1 MSLRRK
7 FTIPERQLEACW
19 EPVGFM
25 QTERGA
31 ASEVCRRPASWWSC
45 SLRVQARDEVLRGK
59 IQGAR
64 PGVVM
69 VLSQSAQ
76 TGVWS
81 WCSDTALSQ
90 VRGRGARPQCS
101 DGVLSQV
108 RGLSAWM
115 GCSVRCV
122 VSVLG
127 CSARTRPVDVSAQTW
142 SSATH
147 GGCGAWVWCS
157 DSVLRC
163 LVTHCRRGAR
173 TRCSGSVLG
182 HTLWT
187 WCSVMVLG
195 RSSWMW
201 CLDVVLRN
209 GAQPHL
215 VDTVLGRGAQCSA
228 QT

>member
-81 WCSDTALSQ
+81 WCSARCVVMVLGHSTQPGAWSWCSATVLGWGAQPGAWSQ
-90 VRGRGARPQCS
+90 CL
-101 DGVLSQV
+101 DGMLGQV
-108 RGLSAWM
+108 CGLSAWLQRSDAAC
-115 GCSVRCV
+115 GRKCSDME
-122 VSVLG
+122 LG
-127 CSARTRPVDVSAQTW
+127 HTR
-142 SSATH
+142 
-147 GGCGAWVWCS
+147 WVWCLGV
-157 DSVLRC
+157 VLG
-163 LVTHCRRGAR
+163 LGAQ
-173 TRCSGSVLG
+173 VLG
-182 HTLWT
+182 HTL
-187 WCSVMVLG
+187 
-195 RSSWMW
+195 
-201 CLDVVLRN
+201 
-209 GAQPHL
+209 
-215 VDTVLGRGAQCSA
+215 
-228 QT
+228 